1 MAHDSAPRTLTDSH
15 RERMLFRHY
24 AETRDPQTRE
34 LIVKRHLGL
43 AASVASRYSRGRLP
57 YDDCMQLAC
66 VGLLKAI
73 DRYDP
78 DRGTAFSSFAVPT
91 MVGELKRHVRDH
103 TWMVRPP
110 RELQDRV
117 QRLDRVAAALGA
129 ELGRAPTAHDLARA
143 TDLSLED
150 VLETLEAARA
160 RDSTSLDQPA
170 GPDQDA
176 TLATTIGD
184 EDARYGLIEDRILA
198 DDLLCELTTAEQRV
212 VRLRFHHDLTQS
224 QIAMLLGCSQTQV
237 SRILRAA
244 LDRLS
249 NSVAAER
256 SDALSA
262 V

>member
-1 MAHDSAPRTLTDSH
+1 MAHDWTRHTLTDSH
-15 RERMLFRHY
+15 RERMLFRRY
-24 AETRDPQTRE
+24 VETRDPRTRE

-43 AASVASRYSRGRLP
+43 AASVATRYSRGRLP
-57 YDDCMQLAC
+57 YDDCIQLAC
-66 VGLLKAI
+66 LGLLKAI

-103 TWMVRPP
+103 TWTVRPP

-117 QRLDRVAAALGA
+117 QGLDRVAATLGA
-129 ELGRAPTAHDLARA
+129 ELGRAPTARDLARA
-143 TDLSLED
+143 TGLSLED

-176 TLATTIGD
+176 LATMIGD
-184 EDARYGLIEDRILA
+184 EESGYRAIENRSLA
-198 DDLLCELTTAEQRV
+198 DDLLSELTTAEQRV

-224 QIAMLLGCSQTQV
+224 QIAALLGCSQTQV
-237 SRILRAA
+237 SRILHAA
-244 LDRLS
+244 LEQLA
-249 NSVAAER
+249 NSVAAGR
-256 SDALSA
+256 SGALSA